1 MPRPALY
8 HDDDI
13 LDAALTCV
21 ADVGHRVTVADIADR
36 LGGPIGSIYH
46 RFASRDV
53 LVIRLWLRSVQRFQ
67 AGLFELADTP
77 DPHEA
82 MLAMALHI
90 PRYCRAHPDEAASL
104 TLFRQD
110 RLLAECPAEVR
121 PSVETLN
128 DALTALQRDLTIRRY
143 GRLTRRNQQW
153 VSMATRDGASA
164 GSPEC
169 LRAPAGCSVE
179 AAACRRSVRPGTGPG
194 PAR

>member
-8 HDDDI
+8 NDDDI
-13 LDAALTCV
+13 LDATLACV
-21 ADVGHRVTVADIADR
+21 ADVGHRVTIADIADQ

-46 RFASRDV
+46 RFTSRDV
-53 LVIRLWLRSVQRFQ
+53 LVMRLWLRSVRRFQ

-82 MLAMALHI
+82 MLAMSLHI

-110 RLLAECPAEVR
+110 RLLADCPAEVR

-128 DALTALQRDLTIRRY
+128 DDLIALQRDLTKRRY
-143 GRLTRRNQQW
+143 GRLTRRNQLW
-153 VSMATRDGASA
+153 VSLATRV
-164 GSPEC
+164 
-169 LRAPAGCSVE
+169 APYGL
-179 AAACRRSVRPGTGPG
+179 VRPYLGGPVPRQVDDAVAATADAILRLG
-194 PAR
+194 DLP